1 MKNYLRLYLNYKA
14 SKNAIEKK
22 TLKMLKNGQIY
33 VVKFEFQRVIFKQ
46 ISAAIRDMLGP

>member
-1 MKNYLRLYLNYKA
+1 MKNYLRLYFNCKA

-22 TLKMLKNGQIY
+22 TSKMLKKGQIY
-33 VVKFEFQRVIFKQ
+33 VVNFEFRRVIFKQ